1 MPSWVNEVSPYVLV
15 AILALLLGGFAAW
28 WHWGRK
34 AEQGRI
40 RRNRLV
46 WQIFQWLTISLVVTV
61 LLLLLAALGFTWL
74 ENTGTNAPSE
84 FIQGLVLTALAG
96 AISSILTF
104 IGIIVKGL
112 LDQMD
117 SDPGDTPREDTPRE
131 T

>member
-28 WHWGRK
+28 WRWGRK
-34 AEQGRI
+34 AEQGRV

-46 WQIFQWLTISLVVTV
+46 WQIFQWLVISLAVT
-61 LLLLLAALGFTWL
+61 LCLLLLAALGFTWL
-74 ENTGTNAPSE
+74 EDSDNNAPSE

-117 SDPGDTPREDTPRE
+117 SDPGDTPRET
-131 T
+131 